1 MLRFILFLL
10 LHYLLWFRIKNVC
23 GEDLDSSTIYNCNF
37 NVQIDV
43 VKKFLEELQAA
54 RKREDDILAQIT
66 LCQAKLQSVQE
77 QLSVRKSVF
86 SNCLEAAAESFK
98 SGVYNITLEKFSVTP
113 FAVYCNEEVDYGG
126 WLVVQRR
133 VSDAVDFYRDWLE
146 YKNGFGVLD
155 ENYWIG
161 LEKLHA
167 LTSSCQHE
175 LYIEL
180 QKYSGESYYARYSEF
195 VVGGESEGY
204 PLKILGTYAGTAG
217 DSLTPHVG
225 MKFTTRDQDND
236 LGSENC
242 AVYFKGAWWF
252 KKCYHCHLNGRY
264 GQKRA
269 GVVWHDISLNE
280 SLKSA
285 QMMIRPT
292 EKCLRRLSL
301 KANNFIIFGNG
312 FNF

>member
-10 LHYLLWFRIKNVC
+10 LHYLFWFPIKNVC
-23 GEDLDSSTIYNCNF
+23 GDDIDSSTIYNCNF

-77 QLSVRKSVF
+77 QQNVRKSVP
-86 SNCLEAAAESFK
+86 SSCLEAAAESFK
-98 SGVYNITLEKFSVTP
+98 SGVYNITLEKFSGTP

-126 WLVVQRR
+126 WLVIQRR
-133 VSDAVDFYRDWLE
+133 VSDAADFDRDWLE
-146 YKNGFGVLD
+146 YKNGFEVLD

-167 LTSSCQHE
+167 FTSSCQHE

-195 VVGGESEGY
+195 VIGSESEGY

-217 DSLTPHVG
+217 DSLTQHVG
-225 MKFTTRDQDND
+225 MKFTTRDHDND
-236 LGSENC
+236 MSSTINC
-242 AVYFKGAWWF
+242 AVRYKGGWWF
-252 KKCYHCHLNGRY
+252 TNCVYSHLNGAY
-264 GQKRA
+264 G
-269 GVVWHDISLNE
+269 GNWGGISLNE
-280 SLKSA
+280 TLKST

-292 EKCLRRLSL
+292 VDCLRRMSL
-301 KANNFIIFGNG
+301 KAK
-312 FNF
+312 